1 MNEEKKKENN
11 LLRILCLEQG
21 STFIGNS
28 AIARAVLW
36 RDGLHL
42 TNEGKNMLSNNFLQ
56 HLKSVPPLGN
66 ENRIF
71 TD

>member
-1 MNEEKKKENN
+1 MNEKKKKENN
-11 LLRILCLEQG
+11 LLRTLCLEQG

-56 HLKSVPPLGN
+56 HLKNVPPLDN
-66 ENRIF
+66 EDRIF
-71 TD
+71 TN